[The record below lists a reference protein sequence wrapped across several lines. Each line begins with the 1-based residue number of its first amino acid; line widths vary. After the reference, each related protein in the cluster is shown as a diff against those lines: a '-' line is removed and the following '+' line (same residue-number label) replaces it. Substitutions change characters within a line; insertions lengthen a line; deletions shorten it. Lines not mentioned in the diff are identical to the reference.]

1 MNVYRDRLV
10 IWRAVITRT
19 LCGRG
24 FSGFVVRTQ
33 SILVYRNCKCT
44 EPTAPRTCPCSL
56 GAMPMLSP
64 RGSHLSFPP
73 PTCSLDAAPHT
84 VCFVCLLLPP
94 PSSSPPPPLL
104 LLLRQPACPELGG
117 RGLERSRK
125 QRGAPGVL
133 GLCDRCRSACL
144 HVLHDVV
151 FRRFQVVALQQR
163 SLSWGYLGKQ
173 FRE

>member
-1 MNVYRDRLV
+1 M
-10 IWRAVITRT
+10 
-19 LCGRG
+19 
-24 FSGFVVRTQ
+24 VRTQ

-73 PTCSLDAAPHT
+73 PPCSLDAAPHT

-94 PSSSPPPPLL
+94 PSSSPPPP
-104 LLLRQPACPELGG
+104 PSACMPRVGG
-117 RGLERSRK
+117 EGMERSRK

-133 GLCDRCRSACL
+133 GLCDRRRSACL

-151 FRRFQVVALQQR
+151 FRRSQVVALQQR